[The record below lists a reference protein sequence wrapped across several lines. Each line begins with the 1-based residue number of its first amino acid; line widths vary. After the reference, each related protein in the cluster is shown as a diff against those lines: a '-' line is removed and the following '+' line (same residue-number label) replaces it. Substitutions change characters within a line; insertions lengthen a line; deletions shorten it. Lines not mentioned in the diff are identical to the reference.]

1 MISRYIDN
9 KELKR
14 VIEDG
19 KIKPY
24 RIKNMLKN
32 EGILLVSKN
41 AEQIAEQVYPILWGS
56 SDIQKMS
63 QSIDDSGN
71 YIKSS
76 IIEIEIEDA
85 TEIINEID
93 DLFAN
98 APYGKSKYS
107 LMSAHERM
115 ITTKA
120 FKQDKMRF
128 LNTKDFPVLVGAE
141 KLKYCKPFIFFRI
154 SACIGV

>member
-41 AEQIAEQVYPILWGS
+41 AEL
-56 SDIQKMS
+56 
-63 QSIDDSGN
+63 
-71 YIKSS
+71 
-76 IIEIEIEDA
+76 
-85 TEIINEID
+85 
-93 DLFAN
+93 
-98 APYGKSKYS
+98 
-107 LMSAHERM
+107 
-115 ITTKA
+115 
-120 FKQDKMRF
+120 
-128 LNTKDFPVLVGAE
+128 
-141 KLKYCKPFIFFRI
+141 
-154 SACIGV
+154 